1 MEETI
6 QWLKQFMNN
15 RKLGNEVSKEYLE
28 MVDALIEC
36 SIKLNVENQQYKQ
49 QIDELKQWLEEEINN
64 SYSEYYPPQRK
75 KVLTEVLS
83 KLKEKDV
90 E

>member
-15 RKLGNEVSKEYLE
+15 RKLGNEVSNEYLE
-28 MVDALIEC
+28 MVNALIEC

-49 QIDELKQWLEEEINN
+49 QIDELIKKYEQNKNEATKLMEIAQQASKDTFGENN
-64 SYSEYYPPQRK
+64 RNCS
-75 KVLTEVLS
+75 
-83 KLKEKDV
+83 
-90 E
+90 